1 MKKSPI
7 FLTKTLLTI
16 MAATLTGCAFSPLGQ
31 VADGGAIYRYEKTP
45 DSCKIEITSSR
56 DVSGGQ
62 ILIDEN
68 CAMATKTESAVG
80 GDALQILKDMAGS
93 LR

>member
-1 MKKSPI
+1 MKKIPV
-7 FLTKTLLTI
+7 FLKKILLVI
-16 MAATLTGCAFSPLGQ
+16 VLLMLTGCAFSPLGR

-62 ILIDEN
+62 ILVDEN

-80 GDALQILKDMAGS
+80 GDALEILKEMAGS